1 MKIIEYIQTLTKI
14 EAAEFRKK
22 VVMELGVSKS
32 YSRHL
37 CNGTRA
43 IPPKCAFL
51 FERLTGG
58 IVTRFEI
65 APDHYPK
72 Q

>member
-1 MKIIEYIQTLTKI
+1 MKIHEYIQTLSKDK
-14 EAAEFRKK
+14 AAEFRKK
-22 VVMELGVSKS
+22 VVTELSVSKS

-43 IPPKCAFL
+43 IPPKNAFL

-58 IVTRFEI
+58 VVTRFEI
-65 APDHYPK
+65 APDHYHK
-72 Q
+72 R